1 MTWVSNCGRS
11 SADFPNFSFLKLDC
25 SQLHASF
32 DDPMGA
38 NESARQE
45 GSNDTMSDSQ
55 LEQNCFTVRKLV
67 RVQRTFVAHRKH
79 HSKISEHKNAR
90 TLAFNLLTSEYK

>member
-38 NESARQE
+38 NESARQA
-45 GSNDTMSDSQ
+45 GSNDTIPDPW
-55 LEQNCFTVRKLV
+55 
-67 RVQRTFVAHRKH
+67 
-79 HSKISEHKNAR
+79 
-90 TLAFNLLTSEYK
+90 LTTDGFAVGMLTYIFGIWGHFIIKV